1 MLMIVLGPDEE
12 VVNIS
17 QRREEMPG
25 QASHQILFPSGNV
38 ELQQTDLNNFYLAF
52 TLGSKLIILLCSLNS
67 CLQLENR
74 AN

>member
-17 QRREEMPG
+17 QRREKMPG

-38 ELQQTDLNNFYLAF
+38 ELQQTDLNNSYLAF
-52 TLGSKLIILLCSLNS
+52 TLGSKLIIPLCSLNS